1 MEKIAIFFLVIAL
14 LSNFA
19 CAKHSNQQSKPAEG
33 INYDNIEVEY
43 AIDPNKFKTND
54 ERRMCGG
61 FYDTIKYVATKDSR
75 IMDYVFETINRS
87 DIPRLLG
94 DKNYSEKA
102 LTLFVEC
109 SGWNGT
115 DYADSPY
122 WNDEMMLPD
131 TVYGLNNGNRV
142 IYIESESFLQCGTKY
157 CFAYDGH
164 IIFTRQWISDFFT
177 DVRKEIKTITEY
189 FELGDSSVIWRFD
202 YKDGRLNSA
211 VVNNF
216 SASTPLIVKYDF
228 LKKQT
233 ERIPIYRE

>member
-1 MEKIAIFFLVIAL
+1 MEKVAILFIIFSL
-14 LSNFA
+14 LGSFA
-19 CAKHSNQQSKPAEG
+19 CARHSDQQSKPTEE
-33 INYDNIEVEY
+33 INYDDIEVVY
-43 AIDPNKFKTND
+43 DFDFKRKEEFD
-54 ERRMCGG
+54 ARRMCGG

-75 IMDYVFETINRS
+75 IMDYVFSSINRS

-122 WNDEMMLPD
+122 WNDAMVLPD
-131 TVYGLNNGNRV
+131 TVDGLNNGNRV
-142 IYIESESFLQCGTKY
+142 IYIESERVLQYGVKY